1 MIENKL
7 KFGQRVTVYCKYSRH
22 WTHKIDK
29 RSTVLLRNKGT
40 REFKFWKVDVL
51 PINKKTNKS
60 ARSGIFLGYRHL
72 ANGFLHR
79 SYDEG
84 TEFEREETF
93 KVALVCLSECENP
106 IYVPLE
112 NIK

>member
-1 MIENKL
+1 MKL
-7 KFGQRVTVYCKYSRH
+7 KFGQRVTVDQKYSR
-22 WTHKIDK
+22 WWKHKVDK
-29 RSTVLLRNKGT
+29 RKVVLPGGGSK
-40 REFKFWKVDVL
+40 REFKFWKTEIL
-51 PINKKTNKS
+51 PINNKTGKS
-60 ARSGIFLGYRHL
+60 ARRGIFLGYRHL

-84 TEFEREETF
+84 TEFDRAETF
-93 KVALVCLSECENP
+93 KVALVCLSERENP